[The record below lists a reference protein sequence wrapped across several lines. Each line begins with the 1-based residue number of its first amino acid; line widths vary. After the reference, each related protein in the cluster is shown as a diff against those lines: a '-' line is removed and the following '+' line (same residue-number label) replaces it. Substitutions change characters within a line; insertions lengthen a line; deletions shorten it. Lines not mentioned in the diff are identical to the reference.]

1 MTLIYNPDFVSFR
14 TSDPF
19 ASFFN
24 MGGLGGGGL
33 FDDDENENGT
43 FINFGMGMPG
53 GGMGRRTQSFN
64 VHGSPQKSREFQQQD
79 TAVEHDL
86 YVSLEDIDKGCTKK
100 MKISRN
106 VIAPDGTRK
115 KEDKVLTINVKPG
128 WKAGTKITF
137 PREGDQTT
145 GKIPADIVFIIR
157 DKPHPQFK
165 RENCD
170 IRYTAKITLRE
181 VRDIFL
187 YLVAETLILFGRFDK
202 TILEFCVAWKLK
214 VEGCWRTG

>member
-1 MTLIYNPDFVSFR
+1 MCHVLINILIFVHLFTNIR

-19 ASFFN
+19 ASFFS
-24 MGGLGGGGL
+24 MGGLGTGF
-33 FDDDENENGT
+33 FDDDDGSST
-43 FINFGMGMPG
+43 FINFGGPMGGMGGVP

-64 VHGSPQKSREFQQQD
+64 VHGSPTKSREYQQQD

-106 VIAPDGTRK
+106 VIAADGTRK
-115 KEDKVLTINVKPG
+115 KEDKVLTITVKPG

-157 DKPHPQFK
+157 DKPHSTFK

-170 IRYTAKITLRE
+170 IRYTAKISLRE
-181 VRDIFL
+181 VSIKFFLSYFFLLSLYIFT
-187 YLVAETLILFGRFDK
+187 Y
-202 TILEFCVAWKLK
+202 
-214 VEGCWRTG
+214 